1 MPESASS
8 DVGCR
13 EHREQTSTCQQE
25 GPWGDGAA
33 ASQRRRGAVR
43 DSVRSGTPGGGGTAN
58 TEFSDD
64 PKNVFNV
71 TEQKSAEL
79 QRPWPPFEINWGTVH
94 VKM

>member
-13 EHREQTSTCQQE
+13 EHREQTSTCQQG
-25 GPWGDGAA
+25 GPWGVGAA

-43 DSVRSGTPGGGGTAN
+43 DSVRSGTPGRGGGTAN
-58 TEFSDD
+58 TAFSDD
-64 PKNVFNV
+64 PKYIFNV

-79 QRPWPPFEINWGTVH
+79 
-94 VKM
+94 